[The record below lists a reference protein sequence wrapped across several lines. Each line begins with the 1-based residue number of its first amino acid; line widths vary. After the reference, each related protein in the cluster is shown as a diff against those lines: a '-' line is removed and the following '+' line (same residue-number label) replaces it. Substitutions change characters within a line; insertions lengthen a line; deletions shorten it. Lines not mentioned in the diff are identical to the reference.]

1 MRFLIVGPGAVGC
14 ILGASL
20 IRSGHD
26 VIFLARGESL
36 EALNQRGLKIE
47 WPLETWEHQNLQT
60 LEANSS
66 PPTFD
71 FILFCVKGY
80 DWQNAAKLLKPFS
93 SRFILTFQN
102 GVIVHREMRQQYG
115 DSVRASVIYVS
126 ADRISPGVVRSKSS
140 ARVVLDGNPH
150 ITEHLQPVQQALSN
164 PFLTAVLSED
174 IELDL
179 WRKYLFLSSFSAMNT
194 LTEKPLENLLNDP
207 YVKALWIGFMKEIT
221 SIAQSENVQLT
232 EKDVDAAMSNAE
244 KFPPGTTS
252 SLFSD
257 TQRKQKTE
265 VELLQGHLAR
275 LAEKNRVAA
284 PITSAIYALLRQKTA
299 F

>member
-1 MRFLIVGPGAVGC
+1 MRFLVVGPGAVGC

-26 VIFLARGESL
+26 VTFLARGESL
-36 EALNQRGLKIE
+36 EALNKRGLKIE
-47 WPLETWEHQNLQT
+47 WPSETWEHQNLQT
-60 LEANSS
+60 LESNSS
-66 PPTFD
+66 PSTFD

-93 SRFILTFQN
+93 SSFILTFQN

-126 ADRISPGVVRSKSS
+126 ADRTSPGVVRSKSN
-140 ARVVLDGNPH
+140 ARVVLDGNPQ
-150 ITEHLQPVQQALSN
+150 ITQHLQPLQQALSN
-164 PFLTAVLSED
+164 PFVTAFLSED

-179 WRKYLFLSSFSAMNT
+179 WRKYLFLCSFSAVNT

-207 YVKALWIGFMKEIT
+207 YVKALWIGYMKEIT

-232 EKDVDAAMSNAE
+232 EKDVEAAMSNAE

-284 PITSAIYALLRQKTA
+284 PIARAIYALLRQKTA

>member
-1 MRFLIVGPGAVGC
+1 MRFLILGPGAVGC

-20 IRSGHD
+20 LRSSQD
-26 VIFLARGESL
+26 VTFLARGESL
-36 EALNQRGLKIE
+36 ESLQKRGLKIE
-47 WPLETWEHQNLQT
+47 WPSETWEHQNLKIV
-60 LEANSS
+60 ESNSS
-66 PPTFD
+66 PASFD

-80 DWQNAAKLLKPFS
+80 DWENAAKLLRPYS

-102 GVIVHREMRQQYG
+102 GVIVHREMRQQFG

-140 ARVVLDGNPH
+140 ARVVLDGDSQ
-150 ITEHLQPVQQALSN
+150 IIQHLKPVQEALN
-164 PFLTAVLSED
+164 NNFVTVVLSED

-179 WRKYLFLSSFSAMNT
+179 WRKYLFLSSFSAINT
-194 LTEKPLENLLNDP
+194 LTEKPLENVLNDP
-207 YVKALWIGFMKEIT
+207 YVKSLWIGYMKEIT
-221 SIAQSENVQLT
+221 SIAQSENIGLS
-232 EKDVDAAMSNAE
+232 ENDMAAAMSNAE

-275 LAEKNRVAA
+275 LAEKNRVEA
-284 PITSAIYALLRQKTA
+284 PITRTIYALLRQKTA
-299 F
+299 Y

>member
-1 MRFLIVGPGAVGC
+1 
-14 ILGASL
+14 
-20 IRSGHD
+20 
-26 VIFLARGESL
+26 
-36 EALNQRGLKIE
+36 
-47 WPLETWEHQNLQT
+47 
-60 LEANSS
+60 
-66 PPTFD
+66 
-71 FILFCVKGY
+71 VKGY
-80 DWQNAAKLLKPFS
+80 DFQTAANLLQPFS

-102 GVIVHREMRQQYG
+102 GVIVHREIREQYG

-126 ADRISPGVVRSKSS
+126 ADRIFPGVIRSKSN
-140 ARVVLDGNPH
+140 ARVVLDGAPQ
-150 ITEHLQPVQQALSN
+150 ISQHLQSVQQALNN

-179 WRKYLFLSSFSAMNT
+179 WRKYLFLSSFSAINT
-194 LTEKPLENLLNDP
+194 LTEKPLENILNDP
-207 YVKALWIGFMKEIT
+207 LVKALWIGYMKEIT

-232 EKDVDAAMSNAE
+232 EKDVEAAMSNAQ

-275 LAEKNRVAA
+275 LAERNHIAA
-284 PITSAIYALLRQKTA
+284 PISRALYALLRQKTA

>member
-20 IRSGHD
+20 IRSGQD
-26 VIFLARGESL
+26 VTFLARGESL
-36 EALNQRGLKIE
+36 EALKTRGLKIE
-47 WPLETWEHQNLQT
+47 WPSETWEHQNLQT
-60 LEANSS
+60 VESNSS
-66 PPTFD
+66 PATFD

-80 DWQNAAKLLKPFS
+80 DWQTAAKLLQPFS

-102 GVIVHREMRQQYG
+102 GVIVHREMREQYG

-126 ADRISPGVVRSKSS
+126 ADRSSPGVVRSKSN
-140 ARVVLDGNPH
+140 ARVVLDGNPQ
-150 ITEHLQPVQQALSN
+150 ITQHLQSVQQALNN
-164 PFLTAVLSED
+164 PFVNVVLSEN

-179 WRKYLFLSSFSAMNT
+179 WRKYLFLSSFSAINT
-194 LTEKPLENLLNDP
+194 LTEKPLEKVLNDP
-207 YVKALWIGFMKEIT
+207 YVKALWIEYMNEIT

-232 EKDVDAAMSNAE
+232 EKDVEAAMTNAE
-244 KFPPGTTS
+244 KFPAGTTS

-284 PITSAIYALLRQKTA
+284 PISRAIYALLRQKTA

>member
-20 IRSGHD
+20 IRSGQD
-26 VIFLARGESL
+26 VTFLARGESL
-36 EALNQRGLKIE
+36 EALKNRGLKIE
-47 WPLETWEHQNLQT
+47 WPSETWEHHNLKT
-60 LEANSS
+60 LEAGSS
-66 PPTFD
+66 PENFD

-80 DWQNAAKLLKPFS
+80 DWQNAAKLLQPFS

-126 ADRISPGVVRSKSS
+126 ADRISPGVVRSKSN
-140 ARVVLDGNPH
+140 ARVVLDGNSQ
-150 ITEHLQPVQQALSN
+150 IVQHLQSVQQALSN
-164 PFLTAVLSED
+164 PFVTAVLSED

-207 YVKALWIGFMKEIT
+207 YVKSLWIGYMKEIT
-221 SIAQSENVQLT
+221 AIAQSENVQLT
-232 EKDVDAAMSNAE
+232 ENDVNAAMSNAE

-275 LAEKNRVAA
+275 LAEKNQVAA
-284 PITSAIYALLRQKTA
+284 PISQAIYALLRQKTA

>member
-1 MRFLIVGPGAVGC
+1 MRFLVVGPGAVGC

-20 IRSGHD
+20 IRSDQD
-26 VIFLARGESL
+26 VTFLARGESL
-36 EALNQRGLKIE
+36 TALKNHGLKIE
-47 WPLETWEHQNLQT
+47 WPSQTWEHHNLKT
-60 LEANSS
+60 LESNSS
-66 PPTFD
+66 PATFD

-80 DWQNAAKLLKPFS
+80 DWQNAAKLLQAFS

-102 GVIVHREMRQQYG
+102 GVIVHREMREQYG

-126 ADRISPGVVRSKSS
+126 ADRISPGIVRSKSN
-140 ARVVLDGNPH
+140 ARVVLDANPEIVQH
-150 ITEHLQPVQQALSN
+150 IQPVQQALNN
-164 PFLTAVLSED
+164 PFVTAVLSED

-207 YVKALWIGFMKEIT
+207 YVKALWIGYMKEIT

-232 EKDVDAAMSNAE
+232 EKDVETAMSNAE
-244 KFPPGTTS
+244 KFPAGTTS

-275 LAEKNRVAA
+275 LAEKYGLAS
-284 PITSAIYALLRQKTA
+284 PISRAIYALLRQKTA

>member
-1 MRFLIVGPGAVGC
+1 MRFLIVGPGAVGL

-20 IRSGHD
+20 IRSGQE
-26 VIFLARGESL
+26 VTFLARGESL
-36 EALNQRGLKIE
+36 EALQKRGLKIE
-47 WPLETWEHQNLQT
+47 WPSETWEHHNLKT
-60 LEANSS
+60 IESDSS
-66 PPTFD
+66 PASFD
-71 FILFCVKGY
+71 YILFCVKGY
-80 DWQNAAKLLKPFS
+80 DWQNAAKLLHPFS
-93 SRFILTFQN
+93 SNFILTFQN

-115 DSVRASVIYVS
+115 DSVRASIIYVS
-126 ADRISPGVVRSKSS
+126 ADRISPGVVRSKSN
-140 ARVVLDGNPH
+140 ARVVLDGNPQ
-150 ITEHLQPVQQALSN
+150 IAQHLNPVQQALSN
-164 PFLTAVLSED
+164 HFLTPVLSED

-179 WRKYLFLSSFSAMNT
+179 WRKYLFLCSFSAINT

-207 YVKALWIGFMKEIT
+207 CVKSFWIGYMKEIT

-232 EKDVDAAMSNAE
+232 EKDVIAAMSNAE
-244 KFPPGTTS
+244 KFPAGTTS

-275 LAEKNRVAA
+275 LAEENRVAA
-284 PITSAIYALLRQKTA
+284 PISRAIYALLRQKTS

>member
-1 MRFLIVGPGAVGC
+1 MRFLIVGPGAVGM

-20 IRSGHD
+20 IRSGQE
-26 VIFLARGESL
+26 VTFLARGESL
-36 EALNQRGLKIE
+36 EVLQQRGLKIE
-47 WPLETWEHQNLQT
+47 WPSETWEFQNLKT
-60 LEANSS
+60 IEADS
-66 PPTFD
+66 PPASFD
-71 FILFCVKGY
+71 YILFCVKGY
-80 DWQNAAKLLKPFS
+80 DWENAAKLLHPFS

-102 GVIVHREMRQQYG
+102 GVIVHREMRHEYG
-115 DSVRASVIYVS
+115 DSVRASIIYVS
-126 ADRISPGVVRSKSS
+126 ADRISPGVVRSKSN
-140 ARVVLDGNPH
+140 ARIVLDGNPQ
-150 ITEHLQPVQQALSN
+150 IAQHLQPVQQALN
-164 PFLTAVLSED
+164 NTFVTAVLSED
-174 IELDL
+174 IEIDL
-179 WRKYLFLSSFSAMNT
+179 WRKYLFLCSFSAINT
-194 LTEKPLENLLNDP
+194 LTEKPLEKLLNDS
-207 YVKALWIGFMKEIT
+207 YVKALWIGYMKEIT

-232 EKDVDAAMSNAE
+232 DNDVETAMSNAE

-284 PITSAIYALLRQKTA
+284 PISRAIYALLRQKTT

>member
-20 IRSGHD
+20 IRSGQD
-26 VIFLARGESL
+26 VTFLARGKSL
-36 EALNQRGLKIE
+36 AALQKQGLKIE
-47 WPLETWEHQNLQT
+47 WPSETWEHEDLKT

-66 PPTFD
+66 PATFD
-71 FILFCVKGY
+71 YILFCVKGY
-80 DWQNAAKLLKPFS
+80 DWQNASKLLQPFS

-102 GVIVHREMRQQYG
+102 GVIVHREMREQYG

-126 ADRISPGVVRSKSS
+126 ADRISPGVVRSKSN
-140 ARVVLDGNPH
+140 ARVVLDANPELAQD
-150 ITEHLQPVQQALSN
+150 IKAVQQALNN
-164 PFLTAVLSED
+164 PFLSAVLSED
-174 IELDL
+174 IEVDL

-207 YVKALWIGFMKEIT
+207 YMKKLWIGYMKEIT
-221 SIAQSENVQLT
+221 LIAQSENIQLT
-232 EKDVDAAMSNAE
+232 EKDVETAMTNAE

-275 LAEKNRVAA
+275 LAEKNRVDA
-284 PITSAIYALLRQKTA
+284 PISGAIYALLRQKTA